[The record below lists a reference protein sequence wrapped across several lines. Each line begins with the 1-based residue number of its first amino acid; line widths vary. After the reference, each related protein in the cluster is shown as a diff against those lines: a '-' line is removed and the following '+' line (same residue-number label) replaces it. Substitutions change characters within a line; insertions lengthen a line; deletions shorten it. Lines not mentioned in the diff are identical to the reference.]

1 MWHVIKHE
9 TCRAKWNRIPSQNY
23 HCPLFSLKL
32 WVLLKERLQSSHGE
46 CNIWLSQFLL
56 QKTSLALVQTSLQVI
71 VFWCDWMWMNV
82 NEVVILILFQPLVPK
97 RSCGIIPAVTEVQQ
111 SSTTWKSGS
120 SFRDLMWAEK
130 LLDTIHPDDDD
141 DDDDSSA
148 LLDKW
153 RLSARVWE
161 PWCTAL
167 ITIGFIIHTRRV
179 RADLTAICLFD
190 HVAPQPG
197 SRPEASIACGEANQV
212 CVLQAGRSR
221 HAWET
226 RTALGHCCRVAEAGC
241 LFEEAGPR

>member
-1 MWHVIKHE
+1 M
-9 TCRAKWNRIPSQNY
+9 
-23 HCPLFSLKL
+23 
-32 WVLLKERLQSSHGE
+32 
-46 CNIWLSQFLL
+46 WLSQVLL

-82 NEVVILILFQPLVPK
+82 NEAAILILFQPLVPK
-97 RSCGIIPAVTEVQQ
+97 RSCGIIPAVAEVQQ
-111 SSTTWKSGS
+111 FSTTWKSGS
-120 SFRDLMWAEK
+120 SFRDLMWVEK
-130 LLDTIHPDDDD
+130 LLDTIHSDD

-197 SRPEASIACGEANQV
+197 SRHKASIAGGEANQSAS

-221 HAWET
+221 HAGET
-226 RTALGHCCRVAEAGC
+226 WTTSGHRCRVAEASC
-241 LFEEAGPR
+241 SFEEAGPR